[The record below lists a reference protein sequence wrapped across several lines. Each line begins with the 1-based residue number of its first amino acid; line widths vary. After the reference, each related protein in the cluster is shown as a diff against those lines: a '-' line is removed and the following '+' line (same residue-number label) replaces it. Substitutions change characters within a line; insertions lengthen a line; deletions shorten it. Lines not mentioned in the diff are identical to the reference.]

1 MSQRDDPREGLDEV
15 TDTVHNLSQARAA
28 QHEEADSLEC
38 NLRSHI
44 AGLLE
49 RFPGAIG

>member
-15 TDTVHNLSQARAA
+15 TLTVHTLSQARAV
-28 QHEEADSLEC
+28 QHETDSLEC
-38 NLRSHI
+38 SLRSDI